1 MNTHTENLSEYL
13 ELGGEE
19 KRIRH
24 HVAPSLQNRAHVLY
38 LLKELRKASG
48 NTILPKVI
56 QPYTPEKPEPQN
68 LQPTT
73 QNLQPAIEST
83 PSHKL
88 LGFISQYPSELH
100 SVYQK
105 AFNYWLTAC
114 SLKVKLNEI
123 PADNEADAYDLQ
135 KEIYDCM
142 KGFDQAK
149 KALDYYN
156 TEKSILPTENKKDLS
171 ALSPLDL
178 DRRLRNL
185 RPLITRRKQTLANLL
200 AKLPANDDPKYRA
213 RLSAYNKKREE
224 LEIYE
229 LEAREIEGLL
239 K

>member
-1 MNTHTENLSEYL
+1 MNTHSENLSEYIN
-13 ELGGEE
+13 LGGDE

-24 HVAPSLQNRAHVLY
+24 HVAPSLQNRAHVLH
-38 LLKELRKASG
+38 LLKELRKTA
-48 NTILPKVI
+48 TPLIPKITVPTEKVV
-56 QPYTPEKPEPQN
+56 QYTEQTKAKAEN
-68 LQPTT
+68 
-73 QNLQPAIEST
+73 IEST
-83 PSHKL
+83 PFHKL

-171 ALSPLDL
+171 ALSPLEL

>member
-13 ELGGEE
+13 ELGGDE

-24 HVAPSLQNRAHVLY
+24 HVAPSLQNRAHVLH
-38 LLKELRKASG
+38 LLKELRKTSV
-48 NTILPKVI
+48 NIIIPKPAI
-56 QPYTPEKPEPQN
+56 QNLNPEPRSPKPE
-68 LQPTT
+68 T
-73 QNLQPAIEST
+73 IEST

-200 AKLPANDDPKYRA
+200 AKLPANNDPKYRA

>member
-13 ELGGEE
+13 ELGGDE

-24 HVAPSLQNRAHVLY
+24 HVAPSLQNRAHVLH
-38 LLKELRKASG
+38 LLKELKKTAIPLIPK
-48 NTILPKVI
+48 NTAIVENNVQNI
-56 QPYTPEKPEPQN
+56 EQPKPEAQ
-68 LQPTT
+68 T
-73 QNLQPAIEST
+73 IEST

-100 SVYQK
+100 AVYQK

-171 ALSPLDL
+171 TLSPLDL

>member
-1 MNTHTENLSEYL
+1 MNTHTENISEYL
-13 ELGGEE
+13 ELGGDE

-24 HVAPSLQNRAHVLY
+24 HVAPSLQNRAHVLH
-38 LLKELRKASG
+38 LLKELRKNATSLISKI
-48 NTILPKVI
+48 TAPTEKVVQYTEQPKAKA
-56 QPYTPEKPEPQN
+56 QT
-68 LQPTT
+68 
-73 QNLQPAIEST
+73 IEST

-100 SVYQK
+100 AVYQK

-171 ALSPLDL
+171 ALSPLEL

>member
-13 ELGGEE
+13 ELGGDE

-24 HVAPSLQNRAHVLY
+24 HVAPSLQNRAHVLH
-38 LLKELRKASG
+38 LLKELRKTSV
-48 NTILPKVI
+48 NIIIPKPAI
-56 QPYTPEKPEPQN
+56 QNPKPELQN
-68 LQPTT
+68 LQPATE
-73 QNLQPAIEST
+73 NLQPAIEST

-123 PADNEADAYDLQ
+123 PADKEADAYDLQ

-171 ALSPLDL
+171 ALSPLEL

>member
-1 MNTHTENLSEYL
+1 MNTHSENLSEYL
-13 ELGGEE
+13 ELGGDE

-24 HVAPSLQNRAHVLY
+24 HVAPSLQNRAQVLH
-38 LLKELRKASG
+38 LLKELRKTAAPL
-48 NTILPKVI
+48 IPKITVATEKVVQYTE
-56 QPYTPEKPEPQN
+56 QPKAEAET
-68 LQPTT
+68 
-73 QNLQPAIEST
+73 IEST

-123 PADNEADAYDLQ
+123 PAQNEADAYDLQ

-171 ALSPLDL
+171 ALSPLEL

>member
-13 ELGGEE
+13 ELGGDE

-24 HVAPSLQNRAHVLY
+24 HVAPSLQNRAHVLH
-38 LLKELRKASG
+38 LLKELKKTAVPL
-48 NTILPKVI
+48 TQKKTATAEKVVQYI
-56 QPYTPEKPEPQN
+56 EQAKPEPQ
-68 LQPTT
+68 T
-73 QNLQPAIEST
+73 IEST

-123 PADNEADAYDLQ
+123 PAENEADAYDLQ
-135 KEIYDCM
+135 CEIYDCM

-171 ALSPLDL
+171 QLSPLEL
-178 DRRLRNL
+178 DRRLRTL
-185 RPLITRRKQTLANLL
+185 RSLITKRAQTLENQFL
-200 AKLPANDDPKYRA
+200 KLPDPEDPKYRS
-213 RLSAYNKKREE
+213 RLSAHNKKREQ
-224 LEIYE
+224 LEIYR